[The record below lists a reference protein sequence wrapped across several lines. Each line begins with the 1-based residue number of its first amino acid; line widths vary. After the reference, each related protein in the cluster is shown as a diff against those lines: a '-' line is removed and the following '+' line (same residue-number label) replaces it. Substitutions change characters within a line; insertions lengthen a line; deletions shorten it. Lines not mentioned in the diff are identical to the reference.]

1 MLDVVT
7 KELSTLGTTN
17 VKNSTMW
24 ERYVLAQE
32 KAEVTKVKADTSKKA
47 VELRDSYQRLQ

>member
-1 MLDVVT
+1 
-7 KELSTLGTTN
+7 LGTTN